1 MTIDEINCL
10 MLDNQRN
17 TVRDNLA
24 CDPLR
29 VAINP
34 KVEHAALVASQVKYL
49 QRARKKLPSYYAAQ
63 CIIPSLAFEQSSSEE
78 CAAHKS
84 YRGKLC
90 LDLTCGLGVDSLYL
104 SRQFERVIAIERD
117 PALAHLA
124 RINFALLG
132 VHNIEVVATTA
143 EEFLADNI
151 DLCPDLIYSDPD
163 RRGTDGRKKVCMED
177 CSPDVVGLMPLLTKM
192 SGRVVV
198 KCSPLFDVDRGFALF
213 GVRNNTRVEVV
224 SLGGEC
230 KEVIID
236 IDATRSAPQIC
247 ATALGV
253 GAVSYPAQ
261 RDRSVRV
268 PRSSEYRY
276 LVVPDVALLKA
287 RVAVDYYT
295 CMGAD
300 IASDNGFA
308 FSDTPLEQPLGKQFE
323 IERME
328 HYTPKKLKKQ
338 LRSVGVTRL
347 NILRR
352 EFVQPASVVARE
364 LGVGEA
370 GERYAAF
377 TTIGKEPIVIF
388 FR

>member
-1 MTIDEINCL
+1 
-10 MLDNQRN
+10 MLQNQRN
-17 TVRDNLA
+17 AVRDNLA
-24 CDPLR
+24 VDPLL
-29 VAINP
+29 VAINS
-34 KVEHAALVASQVKYL
+34 KIEYAALVASQVKYL
-49 QRARKKLPSYYAAQ
+49 QRARKKLPSYYSAQ

-78 CAAHKS
+78 CAAHKN

-90 LDLTCGLGVDSLYL
+90 IDLTCGLGVDSFYL
-104 SRQFERVIAIERD
+104 SKHFERVITLERD

-132 VHNIEVVATTA
+132 VRNIEVVAMAA
-143 EEFLADNI
+143 EEFLADNSE
-151 DLCPDLIYSDPD
+151 LRPDLIYSDPD
-163 RRGTDGRKKVCMED
+163 RRDTAGRKMVCMED
-177 CSPDVVGLMPLLTKM
+177 CSPDVVGLMPMLLKM

-198 KCSPLFDVDRGFALF
+198 KCSPLFDVDRGFGLF

-224 SLGGEC
+224 SLRGEC

-236 IDATRSAPQIC
+236 IDTNRSVPQIC

-261 RDRSVRV
+261 REKSVRM
-268 PRSSEYRY
+268 PHSKEYRY

-295 CMGAD
+295 SAGAD
-300 IASDNGFA
+300 IASDNGFV
-308 FSDTPLEQPLGKQFE
+308 FSDTPLDEPFGKQFE
-323 IERME
+323 IERIE

-338 LRSVGVTRL
+338 LRSQGITRL

-364 LGVGEA
+364 IGVSEG

-377 TTIGKEPIVIF
+377 TTIGGEPIVIF